1 MKMPKVDTAYTKFKG
16 GLDLESPPLT
26 IDPGSIIVGTNYMV
40 GTEGGYERIDG
51 YERFSGQAAP
61 SDATYYYCPCSFTSG
76 GPSAGDTIT
85 GVTSGSTA
93 QVISVGS
100 NYINIT
106 KRSAALNEAEVYNV
120 GGVAKGTFTGAQPEK
135 GETTGALHATAMNLA
150 ADVYRTDIAAPTG
163 SNAAGKGGLALLNG
177 VLYAFLNDA
186 DGTAGLIYKQSAAG
200 WVSVS
205 LQNEISF
212 NTGVG
217 AIADGAAITQL
228 VSGATATV
236 ARVVLESG
244 TWAGGDAAGRLIINT
259 ITGTFDAT
267 NAIQVGGVTK
277 ATSTS
282 LATAI
287 TISPGGRYEFVVYNF
302 TGSTATKR
310 IYGCDGVNRGFEFDG
325 TVYVPI
331 ATGMTADTPE
341 YVAAFNQHLF
351 FSFKGSSQNSGPG
364 TPYVWTVVL
373 GAAEI
378 ALGDNITGYLIE
390 SETLLISSRNTTNQ
404 LAGKNAD
411 TFFLDPIDAEIGA
424 IPRTVQN
431 IGKAHCLD
439 DRGVIQ
445 ITRAQEFGN
454 FNLGTV
460 SRRIQRRINTI
471 RAVVIASSVY
481 RSRNQYRLY
490 GSDGTGIC
498 VTIGQGQFGLEYYY
512 TQFIYPVNVACT
524 VTGEDSTG
532 KDVVFFMSDAGM
544 VYQAD
549 KGTSFDGEDIEHFL
563 AFPYNNLKSP
573 SVLKSFRR
581 AFIEMTAVG
590 YVSLKFN
597 ASLSYGDV
605 NIDSVAQVTVTL
617 EGSGGYWDV
626 ANWDEFYWDS
636 KIVGQPSLPVN
647 GNGTNISISIYG
659 KTDQGDGHKIDGI
672 ILHYTLRRIA
682 R

>member
-1 MKMPKVDTAYTKFKG
+1 MKMPKVDTSYTKFQG

-26 IDPGSIIVGTNYMV
+26 INPGAIIVGTNYVV
-40 GTEGGYERIDG
+40 GVHGGYECIDG
-51 YERFSGQAAP
+51 YERFSGQPSP
-61 SDATYYYCPCSFTSG
+61 SDATYYYCPCSFTAG
-76 GPSAGDTIT
+76 GPAVGDTIT
-85 GVTSGSTA
+85 GADSSKTA
-93 QVISVGS
+93 VVIVVGS
-100 NYINIT
+100 DYVDVT
-106 KRSAALNEAEVYNV
+106 KLSGDFNDDEVYTV
-120 GGVAKGTFTGAQPEK
+120 GGIAKGTFTAGQVEK
-135 GETTGALHATAMNLA
+135 GETTAALHAVAMNLA
-150 ADVYRTDIAAPTG
+150 ADVYRADIAAPTG
-163 SNAAGKGGLALLNG
+163 SNSAGKGGLALLNG
-177 VLYAFLNDA
+177 TLYAFLNNA
-186 DGTAGLIYKQSAAG
+186 GGTAGVIYKSSAAG
-200 WVSVS
+200 WVAIT
-205 LQNEISF
+205 LQYEISF
-212 NTGVG
+212 STGSA
-217 AIADGAAITQL
+217 AIADADAITQL
-228 VSGATATV
+228 VSGATAVV

-277 ATSTS
+277 ATSAS

-331 ATGMTADTPE
+331 ATGMTTDTPE
-341 YVAAFNQHLF
+341 YVAAFKQQLF

-364 TPYVWTVVL
+364 TPYVWSAVL

-378 ALGDNITGYLIE
+378 ALGDNITGYLVE

-404 LAGKNAD
+404 LAGENVD

-445 ITRAQEFGN
+445 ITRAQEYGN

-460 SRRIQRRINTI
+460 SRQIQRRINAM

-481 RSRNQYRLY
+481 RSKNQYRLY

-498 VTIGQGQFGLEYYY
+498 VTIGQGQLGLEYYY
-512 TQFIYPVNVACT
+512 TQFIYPDNVAT
-524 VTGEDSTG
+524 VVTGEDSTG

-549 KGTSFDGEDIEHFL
+549 KGTSFDGEDIESFL
-563 AFPYNNLKSP
+563 VFPYNNLKSP
-573 SVLKSFRR
+573 AMIKSFRR
-581 AFIEMTAVG
+581 VVIEMTASG

-597 ASLSYGDV
+597 ASLSYGDS
-605 NIDSVAQVTVTL
+605 NIDTIAQETITID
-617 EGSGGYWDV
+617 GSGGYWDV

-636 KIVGQPSLPVN
+636 KVVGQPSLAVN
-647 GNGTNISISIYG
+647 GDGTNISISVYG
-659 KTDQGDGHKIDGI
+659 KTDQAAGHKIDGI
-672 ILHYTLRRIA
+672 IFFYTPRRIM
-682 R
+682 